1 MKRGFALLCVL
12 VLAPVSHQARAEKAA
27 PLGALGRMPVKEVTV
42 FKDGHAFVLNE
53 GKLPVDAT
61 GSVQLDDLPTP
72 VLGTFWP
79 YSAGKSARLQA
90 VVAGQR
96 RVLVERTA
104 LSLRELIE
112 ANAGASTTITETG
125 GLKYTATLVGIPER
139 SAEELEATGLP
150 GGPPKLPEKGG
161 VVLLKTQEGVKV
173 VDLERIQDVTFT
185 GDHRN
190 SIAAQEFRNLL
201 TLKLDWGGKTPDREA
216 EVGLL
221 YLQRGLKWIPGY
233 RVELDGEGG
242 ATIKLQATL
251 VNDLAD
257 LEDVTVN
264 LVVGVPSFAF
274 AEVVDPIALQK
285 EVAGLAPHLQP
296 RAPTSNAF
304 SNAIMTQVAARGD
317 VTDSGPAGPEV
328 AGAEREAD
336 LYVFTVK
343 HVTLR
348 KSERMVL
355 PVAEVPVKVQ
365 DRYVLELP
373 FAPPPEVRA
382 NIDSSRQAEL
392 VRLLATPKVQHQ
404 VRLGNPGPHPFTTAP
419 ALITSQGRLLA
430 QSMMR
435 FTPPG
440 ASVDLDVT
448 AAVDV
453 LVRKHEK
460 ELKRTPNAA
469 RWDGDDYTK
478 VELSGTL
485 TLTDRRKEAVEV
497 EVIRQVLGN
506 VDSSAPEGRVER
518 LNMLE
523 DVAGPPSSYPFW
535 WGWYSWPHWWSHFN
549 GMARVT
555 WTVRL
560 QPGQSTDLTYTWHY
574 FWR

>member
-1 MKRGFALLCVL
+1 MKRGFVLLVVL
-12 VLAPVSHQARAEKAA
+12 VAAAVTLQARAEKAA

-53 GKLPVDAT
+53 GKLPVDAA
-61 GSVQLDDLPTP
+61 GNVQLDDLPTP

-79 YSAGKSARLQA
+79 YSAGKAARLQA

-112 ANAGASTTITETG
+112 ANAGASATITETG
-125 GLKYTATLVGIPER
+125 GLRYTATLMGIPER
-139 SAEELEATGLP
+139 GAEELETTAPP
-150 GGPPKLPEKGG
+150 GGPPRLPEKGG
-161 VVLLKTQEGVKV
+161 VVLLKTQDGVKV
-173 VDLERIQDVTFT
+173 VELARIQDVTFT
-185 GDHRN
+185 ADHR
-190 SIAAQEFRNLL
+190 SRISAEEFRNLL
-201 TLKLDWGGKTPDREA
+201 TLKLDWGGKTPAREA

-221 YLQRGLKWIPGY
+221 YLQRGLRWIPSY
-233 RVELDGEGG
+233 RVDLDGAGG

-264 LVVGVPSFAF
+264 LVVGVPSFPF
-274 AEVVDPIALQK
+274 GEIVDPIALQK
-285 EVAGLAPHLQP
+285 EAAELSPYLPP
-296 RAPTSNAF
+296 RASTSSAF
-304 SNAIMTQVAARGD
+304 SNAIMTQVAAHGD
-317 VTDSGPAGPEV
+317 VMDTGPAGPEL
-328 AGAEREAD
+328 AGAERDAD

-355 PVAEVPVKVQ
+355 PVAEVAAKSQ

-373 FAPPPEVRA
+373 FAPPPEIRA
-382 NIDSSRQAEL
+382 NIDSGRQAEL
-392 VRLLATPKVQHQ
+392 ARLLAAPKVQHQ

-448 AAVDV
+448 TAVDV

-460 ELKRTPNAA
+460 ELKRTPNAV

-478 VELSGTL
+478 VELAGTL
-485 TLTDRRKEAVEV
+485 TLTDRREEGVEV

-506 VDSSAPEGRVER
+506 VDSSAPEGQVER

-523 DVAGPPSSYPFW
+523 DVAGPTSSYPFW
-535 WGWYSWPHWWSHFN
+535 WGWYSWPPWWSHFN
-549 GMARVT
+549 GMARIT
-555 WTVRL
+555 WTVTL